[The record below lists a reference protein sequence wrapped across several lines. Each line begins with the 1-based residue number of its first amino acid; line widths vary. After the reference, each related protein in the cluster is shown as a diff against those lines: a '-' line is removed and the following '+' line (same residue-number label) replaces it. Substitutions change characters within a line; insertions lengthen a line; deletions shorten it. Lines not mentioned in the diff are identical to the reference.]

1 MEGYLLLI
9 TSPKSSKCILLFLE
23 FCIENNSLFYS
34 HWKMGKEV
42 IVWFMTKQWR
52 AMDPIPGWRHILLC
66 IAVFKVLSQCTA
78 VCDVN
83 PVINPLLFLVWS
95 YNVDQI
101 TTIFPLL
108 GTVTLKKSVKHT
120 KELVLNKWRELLR
133 GKEFLRRSTLK
144 SLISSVRTLLSW
156 NIICQIK

>member
-1 MEGYLLLI
+1 
-9 TSPKSSKCILLFLE
+9 
-23 FCIENNSLFYS
+23 
-34 HWKMGKEV
+34 
-42 IVWFMTKQWR
+42 
-52 AMDPIPGWRHILLC
+52 MDPIPGSPHILLC

-108 GTVTLKKSVKHT
+108 GTVTLKECLAHQRITVEQVKRVVERKGMFEVIDT
-120 KELVLNKWRELLR
+120 LIINK
-133 GKEFLRRSTLK
+133 
-144 SLISSVRTLLSW
+144 
-156 NIICQIK
+156 Q